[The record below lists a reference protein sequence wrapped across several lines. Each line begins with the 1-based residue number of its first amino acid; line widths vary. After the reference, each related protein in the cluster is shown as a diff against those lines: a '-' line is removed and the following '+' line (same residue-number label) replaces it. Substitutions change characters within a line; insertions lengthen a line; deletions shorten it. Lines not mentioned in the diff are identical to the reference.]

1 MIRGCDGICRWHED
15 GKPLTKEEPMSMK
28 IRSRFSNIDQDEW
41 DRIFKKGKY
50 SVPLIEKDWM
60 KKERSNDNDKQRT
73 IQSPSRP

>member
-1 MIRGCDGICRWHED
+1 
-15 GKPLTKEEPMSMK
+15 MK